1 MNGSKNEG
9 RLQRV
14 VSKTGIRF
22 QGRAYISAS
31 LSERRGE
38 RVSVALGKSPGPHLE
53 VFTEDGEWVCR
64 ATTPR
69 MIFVDERINAS
80 TEDLRQRRKVFST
93 IAKLIEGIGDS
104 KELPDGPAKA

>member
-1 MNGSKNEG
+1 MKGSKYEG
-9 RLQRV
+9 RHLRV
-14 VSKTGIRF
+14 VSRSGIRF

-31 LSERRGE
+31 LIERRGE
-38 RVSVALGKSPGPHLE
+38 RVFVAPGRSPGSDLE
-53 VFTEDGEWVCR
+53 VFDEQGEWVCR

-80 TEDLRQRRKVFST
+80 TEDLRQRRKVFRT

-104 KELPDGPAKA
+104 KELPEGPAKA